1 MVRVAPSIHRDYR
14 RQAKAAAWRSACKAR
29 ALWGSVTR
37 CESRVPRAELT
48 TRLLSAFAWHDG
60 EADPSGWWRDPA
72 LLRDIIAALTELH
85 AAAAPTVVI
94 GIAARGTLLGP
105 LVAQDLGVGFVEVRK
120 YVKHQDE
127 EPQSGLLRRTTP
139 PDYEQRDLTL
149 TIRKHLIKPCDRAIL
164 VDDWIETGAQA
175 NTAARL
181 VEDTGGTFVGTAV
194 IVDETTAALRHAL
207 HVRSLLSARQ
217 LP

>member
-1 MVRVAPSIHRDYR
+1 MP
-14 RQAKAAAWRSACKAR
+14 Q
-29 ALWGSVTR
+29 
-37 CESRVPRAELT
+37 AELT
-48 TRLLSAFAWHDG
+48 TRLRSAFAWHDE

-72 LLRDIIAALTELH
+72 LLRDIVAALTELH
-85 AAAAPTVVI
+85 AATAPTVVV

-105 LVAQDLGVGFVEVRK
+105 LVAQNLGVGFVEVRK
-120 YVKHQDE
+120 YVKHQDD
-127 EPQSGLLRRTTP
+127 EPESGLIRRTTP
-139 PDYEQRDLTL
+139 PDYAQRDLTL
-149 TIRKHLIKPCDRAIL
+149 AIRNHVIRPRDRALL

-181 VEDTGGTFVGTAV
+181 VEDSGGTFVGTAV
-194 IVDETTAALRHAL
+194 IVDETTAAIRHAL